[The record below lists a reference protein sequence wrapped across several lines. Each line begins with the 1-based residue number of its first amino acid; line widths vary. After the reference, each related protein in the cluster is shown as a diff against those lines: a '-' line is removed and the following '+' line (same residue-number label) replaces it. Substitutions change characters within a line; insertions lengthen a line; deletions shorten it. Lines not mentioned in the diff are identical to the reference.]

1 VEISINNTRTD
12 RMLKS
17 ALEGLTARQ
26 RTIADNVANVDTP
39 EFKASRVSFET
50 ALKQAQGTV
59 DQPLKM
65 FKVDNAVAA
74 PGEVPADMKPTVVQ
88 ETDLGRRND
97 GNNVDIDREMLEL
110 SDTNVRFNAV
120 IQVLGS
126 KLSGIRYVINDGRR

>member
-1 VEISINNTRTD
+1 MELNTTKND
-12 RMLKS
+12 RIITS

-50 ALKQAQGTV
+50 ALKQANGSV

-65 FKVDNAVAA
+65 FKVQNAVAA
-74 PGEVPADMKPTVVQ
+74 PGEAPTDMKPTVIQ
-88 ETDLGRRND
+88 ETNEGRRND

-110 SDTNVRFNAV
+110 SDTNVRFNAL
-120 IQVLGS
+120 IQVMNS
-126 KLSGIRYVINDGRR
+126 KMSSLRYAINSGRG